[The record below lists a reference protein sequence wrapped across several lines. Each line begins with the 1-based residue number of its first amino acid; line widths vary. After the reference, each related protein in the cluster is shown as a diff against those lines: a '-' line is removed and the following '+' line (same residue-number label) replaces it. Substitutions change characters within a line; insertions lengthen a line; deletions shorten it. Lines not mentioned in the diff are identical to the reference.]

1 MPSGHHLDH
10 RHKRALIS
18 VTESTMPTFQGR
30 GSQRFDDMTVTVSSS
45 AFVAIAVTALVL
57 IYGVPAEVAAGL
69 FVTSAATAVHGT
81 HFAYRRL
88 RIS

>member
-18 VTESTMPTFQGR
+18 VIESTMPTFQGR
-30 GSQRFDDMTVTVSSS
+30 GPQRFDDMTVTASGS

-57 IYGVPAEVAAGL
+57 IYGVPAEVVAGL
-69 FVTSAATAVHGT
+69 LITSVATALHGT
-81 HFAYRRL
+81 HIAYRRL